1 VSRARLAGLAL
12 ALGAFPGCQET
23 VITDFPPGFEPWE
36 EHVAPRPGPEGDDP
50 CPERLEFE
58 RSTSWEGAIN
68 FHATGCIHAPIE
80 AVWASAQLGTWSRD
94 PTTTSGFMEIRPPDP
109 AECDGDYQTYVFV
122 DDVIDVEFRNC
133 WRHAVALGTDQAP
146 ELTATRWQ
154 KVWGSS
160 FLRRLEGSLVLL
172 PLEGHPDMTEVRFQY
187 HLDAVA
193 SNDDTVRNF
202 LGVIYG
208 RLRDHAN
215 GVPLD
220 PP

>member
-1 VSRARLAGLAL
+1 MRPLLAASVAL
-12 ALGAFPGCQET
+12 ALLPGCQENVLT
-23 VITDFPPGFEPWE
+23 PFPPGFEPWE
-36 EHVAPRPGPEGDDP
+36 AHLAPLPAAEGDDP
-50 CPERLEFE
+50 CPERLELM
-58 RSTSWEGAIN
+58 RTTPWEGAIN
-68 FHATGCIHAPIE
+68 FHATGCIHQPLE
-80 AVWASAQLGTWSRD
+80 TVWASAQLGTWSRD
-94 PTTTSGFMEIRPPDP
+94 PTTTNGFMEIRPPDP

-133 WRHAVALGTDQAP
+133 WRHAVVLGNDEEP
-146 ELTATRWQ
+146 EVTATRWQ

-160 FLRRLEGSLVLL
+160 FLSRLEGSLVLRR
-172 PLEGHPDMTEVRFQY
+172 LEGHPDITVAEFQY
-187 HLDAVA
+187 HLDAVSA
-193 SNDDTVRNF
+193 SGDTLRNF